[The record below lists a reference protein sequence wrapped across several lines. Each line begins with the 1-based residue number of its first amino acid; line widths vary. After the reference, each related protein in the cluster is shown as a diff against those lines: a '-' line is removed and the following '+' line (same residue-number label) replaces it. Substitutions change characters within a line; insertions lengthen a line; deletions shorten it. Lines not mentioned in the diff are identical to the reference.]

1 MQKSFFNRNLVVIL
15 VALIFSFLLI
25 AFSIGMRNNSAAPS
39 FIQSFGN
46 DASAVVDRVVTWPIV
61 KVKNVGTTLS
71 SLTDTYQE
79 NKHLKSQLNT
89 LAQTKAEN
97 QTLRQE
103 NKNLKKQVNL
113 NRTLTDYGR
122 ISAYVITRSPSSWQ
136 NQIVIS
142 EGSNAGVTKNSA
154 VMVDQG
160 LIGRVVEVNKL
171 SSKVELIST
180 TNDSANRF
188 AVQLTNSEDQVVN
201 GLVTD
206 YDKDKGQ
213 IVMGQVTRNVKIKKG
228 TRVITSGLGG
238 TTPKGLYVGKV
249 VRVSQAGDSSNTK
262 IYIQPAADLNNL
274 SAVTVAKRAD

>member
-46 DASAVVDRVVTWPIV
+46 DASAVVDRVVTWPIA

-79 NKHLKSQLNT
+79 NKQLKSQLNT

-113 NRTLTDYGR
+113 NRTLTDYDR

-142 EGSNAGVTKNSA
+142 EGSNVGVTKNSA

-188 AVQLTNSEDQVVN
+188 AVQLTNSEGQVVN

-206 YDKDKGQ
+206 YDKDEGQ
-213 IVMGQVTRNVKIKKG
+213 IVMGQVTRNAKIKKG

>member
-46 DASAVVDRVVTWPIV
+46 DASAVVDRVVTWPIA

-79 NKHLKSQLNT
+79 NKHLKGQLNT

-142 EGSNAGVTKNSA
+142 EGSNSGVTKNSA

-188 AVQLTNSEDQVVN
+188 AVQLTNSEGQVVN

>member
-46 DASAVVDRVVTWPIV
+46 DASAVVDRVVTWPIA

-188 AVQLTNSEDQVVN
+188 AVQLTNSEGQVVN